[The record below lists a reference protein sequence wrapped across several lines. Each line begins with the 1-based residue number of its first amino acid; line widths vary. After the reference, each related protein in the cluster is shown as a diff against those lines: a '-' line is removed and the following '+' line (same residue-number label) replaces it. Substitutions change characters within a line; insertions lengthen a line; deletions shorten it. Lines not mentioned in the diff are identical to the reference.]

1 MGHPPV
7 VRIAAVDGDGAAA
20 YRARRESLLALLA

>member
-7 VRIAAVDGDGAAA
+7 VRIAVVDGDGAAA
-20 YRARRESLLALLA
+20 YRRSRAVLRKLR